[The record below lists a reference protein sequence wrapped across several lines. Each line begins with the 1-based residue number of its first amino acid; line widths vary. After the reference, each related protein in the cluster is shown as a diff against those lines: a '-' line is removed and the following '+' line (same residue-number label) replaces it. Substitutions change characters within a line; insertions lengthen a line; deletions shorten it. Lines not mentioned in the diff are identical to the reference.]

1 MSGNMLDLSGWRR
14 ITCAES
20 DELRQNKTPI
30 SSLTDLSGQYGEPT
44 IYTEWAGVDGKPVLR
59 EYLWPRTPGRDCEH
73 WVPAE
78 IGGTR

>member
-20 DELRQNKTPI
+20 DELRQNKTPV

-59 EYLWPRTPGRDCEH
+59 ASGVFQVISADRLKK
-73 WVPAE
+73 
-78 IGGTR
+78 